1 MRGTGCY
8 NLAQGA
14 VATVQ
19 GVGASLSGLAS
30 GIIVDRFGYS
40 SAFLAA
46 GAAAC
51 VALAALLFATLE
63 AGSGASGSD
72 TMSAL
77 PGSEGCLDLRR
88 RR

>member
-1 MRGTGCY
+1 MHGTGRY

-30 GIIVDRFGYS
+30 GIIVDRLGYS

-46 GAAAC
+46 VAAAC
-51 VALAALLFATLE
+51 MALAMLSFTMPE
-63 AGSGASGSD
+63 TGPGASGSD
-72 TMSAL
+72 TTSATA
-77 PGSEGCLDLRR
+77 RT
-88 RR
+88 